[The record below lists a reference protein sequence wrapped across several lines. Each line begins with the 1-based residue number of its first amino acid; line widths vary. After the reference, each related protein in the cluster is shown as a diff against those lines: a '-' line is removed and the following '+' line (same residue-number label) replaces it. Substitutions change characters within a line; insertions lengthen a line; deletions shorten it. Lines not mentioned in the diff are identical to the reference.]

1 MVVVVRDRRTT
12 VGAPNALVPRERAL
26 GGESGHVVI
35 IYPDD

>member
-1 MVVVVRDRRTT
+1 MVDVVRDRQTT
-12 VGAPNALVPRERAL
+12 VGVPNALVPREMAL